1 MPRPATQK
9 HPVRDLRKII
19 GKTQVAFAR
28 SIGISPGGLKRI
40 ENNDMDLSPRFALRI
55 FAETGASAEKL
66 REGKLRTESGKKY
79 TAQFYE
85 KWKERVFKQNE
96 AIAIDTAKGLS
107 GWIEILFRASVV
119 GSRRRL
125 WQVWRTLADA
135 TDDCARDFDLRGP
148 IENILAKEKPRVKWN
163 LAQRSPSQL
172 REILREQEEEEAL
185 TSRPSKQS
193 SSRRSRQA

>member
-19 GKTQVAFAR
+19 NKTQVAFAR

-40 ENNDMDLSPRFALRI
+40 ENNDMDLSPRYALRI

-79 TAQFYE
+79 AAEFYK
-85 KWKERVFKQNE
+85 KWKERWFNQSE
-96 AIAIDTAKGLS
+96 AIAIDAAKGLA
-107 GWIEILFRASVV
+107 GWIEILFRASAV

-125 WQVWRTLADA
+125 WQVWRTLGDA
-135 TDDCARDFDLRGP
+135 IDDCARNFDLRGP

-172 REILREQEEEEAL
+172 REILREQQEEEAL
-185 TSRPSKQS
+185 TNRLSKRPSKK
-193 SSRRSRQA
+193 RRRAA

>member
-19 GKTQVAFAR
+19 KKYQIAFAK

-40 ENNDMDLSPRFALRI
+40 ENNDMDLSRRIALRI
-55 FAETGASAEKL
+55 FAETGANAEKL
-66 REGKLRTESGKKY
+66 LAGKLRAENGEKY
-79 TAQFYE
+79 TVEFYE
-85 KWKERVFKQNE
+85 KWKKRWFNQSE
-96 AIAIDTAKGLS
+96 AIAIDTAKGLA

-119 GSRRRL
+119 GSRQRL

-135 TDDCARDFDLRGP
+135 IDDCAGDFDLRAP
-148 IENILAKEKPRVKWN
+148 IETILAKEKPRVKWN

-172 REILREQEEEEAL
+172 REILREQQEEEAS
-185 TSRPSKQS
+185 TSRP
-193 SSRRSRQA
+193 